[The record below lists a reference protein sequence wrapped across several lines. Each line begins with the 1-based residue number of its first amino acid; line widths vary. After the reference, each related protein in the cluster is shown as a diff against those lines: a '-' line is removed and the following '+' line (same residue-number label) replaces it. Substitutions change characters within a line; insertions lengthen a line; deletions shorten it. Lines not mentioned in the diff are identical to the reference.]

1 MRHLN
6 WGILG
11 AGRIAAKFAHGLASM
26 PEEATALAIGSRS
39 REKAEEFGREHGLR
53 RGCGS
58 YEEVLAAPEVDAV
71 YIALPNHLHA
81 KWSIK
86 CAEAGKHI
94 LCEKPVTMNAAE
106 LDKVLAVVKQRDVF
120 FMEAFMYRC
129 HPQWRKVREII
140 AAGTIGEVRVI
151 QSSFAFNMG
160 ARYEDCR
167 MSNRMGGG
175 GLMDVGCYCVSF
187 SRLIAG
193 EEPSVVHAAARLG
206 ERTGVDEYMAGVLKF
221 PSGPVA
227 YFSSAIQCNIP
238 VAAKIHGSEGSITIT
253 APWQPTDENAFVL
266 VSAGG
271 GDGELYARHRIKTGR
286 DLYALEALTV
296 AEHLDERQ
304 APAMR
309 WEDSLGQMRTLDGLR
324 ASMGLIWEG
333 ERE

>member
-1 MRHLN
+1 MAHLK

-11 AGRIAAKFAHGLASM
+11 AGRIAAKFARGLASI

-39 REKAEEFGREHGLR
+39 REKAEEFAREHGVR
-53 RGCGS
+53 RACGS
-58 YEEVLAAPEVDAV
+58 YEEVLREAEVDAV

-81 KWSIK
+81 EWSIN
-86 CAEAGKHI
+86 CAEAGKHV
-94 LCEKPVTMNAAE
+94 LCEKPVTMNTSE
-106 LDKVLAVVKQRDVF
+106 LENVLAVVKQRDVF

-140 AAGTIGEVRVI
+140 AAGAIGEVRAI

-167 MSNRMGGG
+167 MSNAMGGG

-193 EEPSVVHAAARLG
+193 EEPSEIHAAARLG

-266 VSAGG
+266 VSAGA

-304 APAMR
+304 APAMS

-324 ASMGLIWEG
+324 ASMGLSWEG